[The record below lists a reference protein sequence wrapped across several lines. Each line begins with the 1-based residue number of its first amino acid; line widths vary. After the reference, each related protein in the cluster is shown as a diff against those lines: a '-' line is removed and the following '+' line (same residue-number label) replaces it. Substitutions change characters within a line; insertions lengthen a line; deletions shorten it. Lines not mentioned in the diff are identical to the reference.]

1 MIPPR
6 LHAITSSPSSLQSQ
20 ASTIHMRN
28 NNSLIMPQFCCPCSS
43 DHSCDSKN
51 SNKSRL
57 TRTYVLSHR
66 NRITKLPCKNGLT
79 SREHRDS

>member
-1 MIPPR
+1 MRP
-6 LHAITSSPSSLQSQ
+6 AATSFPAL
-20 ASTIHMRN
+20 
-28 NNSLIMPQFCCPCSS
+28 SS